1 MAKGNHL
8 WDTPTADVVLCTLLG
23 SWQTDLQ
30 TGMRYVDVPCLAER
44 WPHSEA
50 VDPGY
55 LSILKEPGFEV

>member
-30 TGMRYVDVPCLAER
+30 TGMRQGLAER